1 MFTAGLYVV
10 VFPFGILYLISR
22 PSKFVKSKT
31 FNKKYGT
38 LTEDLFKN
46 RTMYQKAYYVLFLF
60 NRLILTLTLV
70 YLYYHPFYQMCIIM
84 VSQVLMIGYMI
95 KFRPFKSE
103 LQQVIAVSDEFI
115 LVIGI
120 VLLYFLWRNQDNLQK
135 SNKIGMGI
143 ISIIVLSIIK
153 NMGVI
158 ICISIISLYRKFRAW
173 VHKKLGMEKHLRR
186 QRRLERKKR
195 REKIKQEQN
204 EKELINKI
212 FIGRLRPEQIM
223 APGLP
228 SIINNMRKVERPK
241 PILNDTKVPE
251 PPKDPISIINGQLL
265 PGVKSLK
272 PRFNSA
278 SGSHRNKF
286 RRRITIADQIRD
298 ETGKLETIHEE
309 DEFDNVKKTQNVPR
323 LRSR

>member
-1 MFTAGLYVV
+1 MFIAGLYVV
-10 VFPFGILYLISR
+10 IFPFGILHLVSR

-38 LTEDLFKN
+38 LTEDVFKN

-60 NRLILTLTLV
+60 NRLVLTLTLV
-70 YLYYHPFYQMCIIM
+70 YLYFHPFYQMCILM
-84 VSQVLMIGYMI
+84 LSQVLMIAYLI

-120 VLLYFLWRNQDNLQK
+120 VLLYFLWQNQDNLEK

-143 ISIIVLSIIK
+143 IGIIVLSLIK

-158 ICISIISLYRKFRAW
+158 IFMSTISLYKKFRAW
-173 VHKKLGMEKHLRR
+173 AHKKLGMEKHLRR
-186 QRRLERKKR
+186 QRRLELRNR
-195 REKIKQEQN
+195 REKVNQEKH

-212 FIGRLRPEQIM
+212 FIGRLRPEQIL
-223 APGLP
+223 APGQP
-228 SIINNMRKVERPK
+228 SIKSKMRKVERPK
-241 PILNDTKVPE
+241 PKLNDKTISKS
-251 PPKDPISIINGQLL
+251 PKDPISIINDQLVSE
-265 PGVKSLK
+265 PKSLK
-272 PRFNSA
+272 RINSA
-278 SGSHRNKF
+278 SGSKRNKF
-286 RRRITIADQIRD
+286 RRRITLANNIRD
-298 ETGKLETIHEE
+298 KVGQLETIKEE
-309 DEFDNVKKTQNVPR
+309 EQFDDVKMAQNISR